1 MAAPKGNK
9 FWEARSRHGRS
20 PKFASAEMLWE
31 ACTDYFKWV
40 EANPL
45 KEAKPFAYEGE
56 VTLSDVPKMRAM
68 TLSGLSTF
76 IDIDLRTWCEW
87 RSHKDFSPVVTRVEQ
102 IIRDQKFAGAAAGML
117 NALIIARDLGL
128 ADRQEHSG
136 PDGAPITVRNLDA
149 DIDALLATAPP
160 KKEGT

>member
-20 PKFASAEMLWE
+20 PRFASAEMLWE
-31 ACTDYFKWV
+31 ACTDYFVWV
-40 EANPL
+40 EKNPL
-45 KEAKPFAYEGE
+45 KEAKAFSYEGNITIAE
-56 VTLSDVPKMRAM
+56 IPKMRAM

-76 IDIDLRTWCEW
+76 LDIDIHTWRDW
-87 RSHKDFSPVVTRVEQ
+87 RSHKDFGPVVTRVET
-102 IIRDQKFAGAAAGML
+102 IIRDQKFAGAAAELL
-117 NALIIARDLGL
+117 NPNIISRDLGL